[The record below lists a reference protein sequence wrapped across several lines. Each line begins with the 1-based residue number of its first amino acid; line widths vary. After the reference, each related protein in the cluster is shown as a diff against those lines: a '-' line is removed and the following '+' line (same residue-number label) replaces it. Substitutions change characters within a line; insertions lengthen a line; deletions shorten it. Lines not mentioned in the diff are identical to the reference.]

1 MNKETD
7 PLIMK
12 HCEGKTMKRILLL
25 ALTIFLVLCG
35 AAALAEEGETER
47 LLPLISIRTADPE
60 ESTDFVT
67 KPVKANVAQ
76 SIASWTPGYVIPP
89 EPYYVAC
96 TVSCTDTEGRTVLD
110 GAEAQVK
117 VRGNWT
123 TSYEKKP
130 LRIKFGE
137 KQNLCGLNEGRKF
150 KNWVLLAEY
159 KDLSMLRNKAGFDL
173 AHKILGKDLYCSDC
187 TLAEVEINGE
197 YWGVY
202 LLAEQQE
209 CGEGRVNVPE
219 PKKDE
224 TGTDTGYFLEFDGYY
239 YLEEPLQSFTIDYD
253 NFAMLDPFNGDGGT
267 RSFRPL
273 STGPNSR
280 NSVGYTIK
288 SSIRS
293 EEQHDAI
300 RDFVANAYRIMYAAA
315 YRDTALEMASDLSTA
330 LPSEKTPR
338 EAVEAVVDVDSL
350 AGMYILSEITCDPD
364 IYWSSFFISV
374 DLSENGSKKLRF
386 EAPWDF
392 DSSMGNRYV
401 CVDAKGFH
409 AANVVDDVDHVY
421 KAINPWLAVL
431 MRLDWFRDIIA
442 GKWTA
447 LYDSGAL
454 SATVEMIRADSRTYE
469 AAFTRNYQ
477 RWSNMADKSPL
488 DYELNREA
496 FACRSEA
503 ESAEQLAHW
512 LERRIE
518 FLNGYWHR

>member
-1 MNKETD
+1 
-7 PLIMK
+7 
-12 HCEGKTMKRILLL
+12 MKRICLLFL
-25 ALTIFLVLCG
+25 AVLM
-35 AAALAEEGETER
+35 AACCSAARSEGSEAAR

-60 ESTDFVT
+60 AGTAFATE
-67 KPVKANVAQ
+67 PVKAYVAK

-89 EPYYVAC
+89 EPYYVDC
-96 TVSCTDTEGRTVLD
+96 TVTCTGVNGDAFPD
-110 GAEAQVK
+110 SAEAQVK

-130 LRIKFGE
+130 LRIKFAE
-137 KQNLCGLNEGRKF
+137 KQSLCGLNGGRAF

-173 AHKILGKDLYCSDC
+173 AHKILGEDLYCSDC
-187 TLAEVEINGE
+187 ALVEVEINGE

-209 CGEGRVNVPE
+209 CAEGRVNVPE

-224 TGTDTGYFLEFDGYY
+224 TQTDVGYFLEFDGYY
-239 YLEEPLQSFTIDYD
+239 FLEDPLCSFTVNYADY
-253 NFAMLDPFNGDGGT
+253 APLIPFNGSAPA
-267 RSFRPL
+267 RSFKPL
-273 STGPNSR
+273 STAPSGSKD
-280 NSVGYTIK
+280 VGFTIK
-288 SSIRS
+288 SSVRS
-293 EEQHDAI
+293 EEQRNAI
-300 RDFVANAYRIMYAAA
+300 HDFVSNAYRIMYAAS
-315 YRDTALEMASDLSTA
+315 YREEAMEMTADWRGIV
-330 LPSEKTPR
+330 PSEKTSR

-374 DLSENGSKKLRF
+374 DLSANGSRKLRF

-401 CVDAKGFH
+401 CENAKGFH

-431 MRLDWFRDIIA
+431 MRQDWFRDMIA
-442 GKWTA
+442 EKWTA

-454 SATVEMIRADSRTYE
+454 LGTVEMIRADSRTYE

-512 LERRIE
+512 LERRIW
-518 FLNGYWHR
+518 FLNDYWHR

>member
-1 MNKETD
+1 
-7 PLIMK
+7 MK
-12 HCEGKTMKRILLL
+12 KILLL
-25 ALTIFLVLCG
+25 AL
-35 AAALAEEGETER
+35 AALLAVCCSAVLAEEGGAAR
-47 LLPLISIRTADPE
+47 LLPLISIRTVDPGE
-60 ESTDFVT
+60 GTAFVT
-67 KPVKANVAQ
+67 EPVKANVAEA
-76 SIASWTPGYVIPP
+76 IASWTPGYVIPP
-89 EPYYVAC
+89 EPYYVSC
-96 TVSCTDTEGRTVLD
+96 TVSCTGADGGAALS

-130 LRIKFGE
+130 LRIKFGK
-137 KQNLCGLNEGRKF
+137 KQSLCGLNGGRAF

-159 KDLSMLRNKAGFDL
+159 KDLSMLRNKAGLDL
-173 AHKILGKDLYCSDC
+173 AHKILGEGLYSSDC
-187 TLAEVEINGE
+187 ALVEVEINGE

-209 CGEGRVNVPE
+209 CAEGRVNVPE
-219 PKKDE
+219 PGKGE
-224 TGTDTGYFLEFDGYY
+224 TGTDVGYFLEFDGYY
-239 YLEEPLQSFTIDYD
+239 YLEDRLRSFTINYAD
-253 NFAMLDPFNGDGGT
+253 FAPLIPFNGGSGAKPFT
-267 RSFRPL
+267 PL
-273 STGPNSR
+273 STSPDGN
-280 NSVGYTIK
+280 NNVGYTIK

-293 EEQHDAI
+293 ENQRIAV

-315 YRDTALEMASDLSTA
+315 YQDKALEMAPGWRGTV
-330 LPSEKTPR
+330 PSGKTPR
-338 EAVEAVVDVDSL
+338 EAVEAVADVDSL

-364 IYWSSFFISV
+364 IYWSSFFISL
-374 DLSENGSKKLRF
+374 DLSKNGGRKLRF

-401 CVDAKGFH
+401 CVNAKGFH

-421 KAINPWLAVL
+421 RAINPWLAVL
-431 MRLDWFRDIIA
+431 MQEDWFRDIIA
-442 GKWTA
+442 DRWTS

-454 SATVEMIRADSRTYE
+454 SDTVEMIRADSKTYE

-512 LERRIE
+512 LERRID